1 MAKSK
6 QGGVFGFLRGKVGG
20 VSYSVAKSDTSKSGK
35 TQQIVR
41 ALPENVKNP
50 NTISQIMQRMKVRP
64 AQRYYTALKELLSN
78 AFQGVKYGEASRLYF
93 LKLAMGQTGPYVPKG
108 VDRFI
113 PAAYPFTR
121 GSLPSIG
128 VHSFAGGNTQVAL
141 DIAAEGAG
149 TQLTGSQVA
158 ALMGVS
164 DETQLTVCVVNNVA
178 GVFVPSYI
186 PFEQRLKMKDV
197 PNGTFIAQEGFVT
210 IIPSYLGLDVSAM
223 VAFAIAIS
231 IQDASGAWL
240 RSEQDMV
247 LSNELR
253 NQLYSPEALEAALAS
268 YQSESGANSINSQWY
283 YNLGLNQAFNGQ
295 LTTLTVN
302 INGTTVDLLVG
313 LQNIQGRVAYTIYAS
328 EAESEDAKV
337 VGVVGQTATYDLEN
351 GQPITVAEVRA
362 ALEARNITFSVA
374 QITPAIIAQSGKDN
388 GLTEPEEAINLYYR
402 ENDGRNY
409 VVDEEGHVV
418 TIGDKTAVYTTEN
431 KAVAEN
437 SVIDPDAL
445 GWGVSTNTI
454 NANGTT
460 KIGNYTFTLENG
472 VGSVNQA
479 LTQYPS

>member
-1 MAKSK
+1 
-6 QGGVFGFLRGKVGG
+6 VFGFLRGKVGG
-20 VSYSVAKSDTSKSGK
+20 VSYSVAKSGTSKSGK

-41 ALPENVKNP
+41 ALPESVKNP

-64 AQRYYTALKELLSN
+64 AQRYYAALKELLSN
-78 AFQGVKYGEASRLYF
+78 AFQGVAYGEASRLYF
-93 LKLAMGQTGPYVPKG
+93 LKLAMQQTGPYVPKG
-108 VDRFI
+108 VARFI

-128 VHSFAGGNTQVAL
+128 VHAFAGGNTQVAL
-141 DIAAEGAG
+141 DIAVEGES

-197 PNGTFIAQEGFVT
+197 PNGTFIAQDGFVT
-210 IIPSYLGLDVSAM
+210 IIPSNLGLDVSAM

-302 INGTTVDLLVG
+302 VNGTTVELLVG
-313 LQNIQGRVAYTIYAS
+313 LQNIQGRIAYTVYAS
-328 EAESEDAKV
+328 AIDDEEAKV
-337 VGVVGQTATYDLEN
+337 VGVIGQTATYDLDN
-351 GQPITVAEVRA
+351 GQPVTVAEVRT
-362 ALEARNITFSVA
+362 ALEARGITFSVA

-388 GLTEPEEAINLYYR
+388 GLTENNMLYYR
-402 ENDGRNY
+402 MENNRGFL
-409 VVDEEGHVV
+409 VDEKGAVIRTAIDDGYNPVIYDPVNQKYKIEDPGGTDPTDIWGVSSIVV
-418 TIGDKTAVYTTEN
+418 PSSGTKVIGKYTFT
-431 KAVAEN
+431 AEN
-437 SVIDPDAL
+437 SNV
-445 GWGVSTNTI
+445 TI
-454 NANGTT
+454 TPAPT
-460 KIGNYTFTLENG
+460 E
-472 VGSVNQA
+472 
-479 LTQYPS
+479 YPS